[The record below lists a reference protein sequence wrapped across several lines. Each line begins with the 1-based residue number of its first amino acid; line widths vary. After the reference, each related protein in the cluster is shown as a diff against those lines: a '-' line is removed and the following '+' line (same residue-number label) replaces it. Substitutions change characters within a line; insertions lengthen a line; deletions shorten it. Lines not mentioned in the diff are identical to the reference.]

1 MFTTKEVAY
10 IKSQMLARIS
20 TVADNLQ
27 PDVAPVGFD
36 FDGAYFYIGGR
47 HNETTRKYKNVA
59 SGHTQVALVID
70 DLESVKPWV
79 VHGVKIYGTA
89 DIVKHEGYAGNG
101 AYLRIKPTAS
111 WRSPGPRV
119 ATSRR

>member
-59 SGHTQVALVID
+59 SGHTQVAL
-70 DLESVKPWV
+70 ESVKPWV

-111 WRSPGPRV
+111 WSWGIED
-119 ATSRR
+119 